1 MTPASTLAEKRT
13 PILRCHVLDTGY
25 TVALESF
32 LMRGG
37 ALRTVRCHSIVA
49 LLEHPEHG
57 WTLFDTGYAP
67 RIFAATR
74 RLPFYIYRLVTP
86 LHVRAELAVAA
97 QLYRLGLQRN
107 DIRRVILS
115 HFHADH
121 VAGLRDFPHAH
132 MIALRS
138 AYEDVKARRGV
149 NALRRAFVPSLLP
162 YDFARRATL
171 LGDFDGPPLPGLGP
185 TNDLFGDG
193 SLLLVELP
201 GHARGQMGAL
211 ANTNNERMLLAADGC
226 WLLRQVRLRRPP
238 GRVTNVIVDDPRA
251 VRATIEGLH
260 VFMQACPDVRV
271 VPSHC
276 PDAFAREMAALP

>member
-1 MTPASTLAEKRT
+1 MTAAPTSTEKRT
-13 PILRCHVLDTGY
+13 PFLRCHVLDTGY

-37 ALRTVRCHSIVA
+37 ALREVRCHSIA
-49 LLEHPEHG
+49 GLLEHPEHG

-86 LHVRAELAVAA
+86 LHVRADLAVAA
-97 QLYRLGLQRN
+97 QLSRSGLQRS
-107 DIRRVILS
+107 DIKRVIIS

-121 VAGLRDFPHAH
+121 VAGLRDFPQAGI
-132 MIALRS
+132 IALHS
-138 AYEDVKARRGV
+138 AYDDVRGRRGV

-162 YDFARRATL
+162 RNFARRATL
-171 LGDFDGPPLPGLGP
+171 LPAFDGPPLPGLGA
-185 TNDLFGDG
+185 TYDLFGDG
-193 SLLLVELP
+193 SILLVELP
-201 GHARGQMGAL
+201 GHARGQIGAL
-211 ANTNNERMLLAADGC
+211 ANTDGGQVLFAADGC
-226 WLLRQVRLRRPP
+226 WMLQQVRLRRPP
-238 GRVTNVIVDDPRA
+238 GRITNVIVDDPRA

-260 VFMQACPDVRV
+260 KFMQACPDVRV

-276 PDAFAREMAALP
+276 PEAFAREVTSLP